1 MFFISLHAGF
11 ALSKTFAALTKQIY
25 SGHFSIVQPT
35 KFKVRYV
42 KMSLLDN
49 RFSLIICQLIPLRY
63 RHKYSP
69 SPSVFSQIFQLLDHP
84 CLTFCS
90 LHIPPCFLLFSF
102 YLY

>member
-42 KMSLLDN
+42 KMSLLYN
-49 RFSLIICQLIPLRY
+49 RLSLM
-63 RHKYSP
+63 
-69 SPSVFSQIFQLLDHP
+69 SVSSSLAILALEATLG
-84 CLTFCS
+84 CWILT
-90 LHIPPCFLLFSF
+90 SF
-102 YLY
+102 FKFF